1 MFTIYAGDDLVYSSG
16 YQEPRTSVLAP
27 KCTVEIG
34 KASTLSFILLPTHY
48 LYESLFRLKTDIK
61 AFLGETQIFNGR
73 VLSLERDFFNQ
84 KTIICE
90 GDLSFL
96 MDSLQPPRV
105 ITTTPRQHLTS
116 FITEHNI
123 QVNPNRQFTIG
134 TIDVPLA
141 DSSESFEDTGYRETK
156 AAIET
161 DLLGRF
167 GGYLRTRVVNGTI
180 YLDWLQLQ
188 NDVCNQTLQFGAN
201 ILDIQEEVFA
211 SNIYTVLL
219 PTGPAPT
226 PEEGDTEPDNT
237 PKFPMTIES
246 VNDGSKLLENLDGI
260 ALYGRIV
267 KTENIQ
273 NAANPQD
280 LKDKAEALFART
292 YKEQASSFKIK
303 AVDLSL
309 IGFDLDQFTVGHR
322 TRILS
327 PPHQIDVVLTVTR
340 ILYDIAKFEDSEVS
354 LGIFSDEL
362 PSDLWNATLKGNSMS
377 SSMGKVAGG
386 GGGGGGGGA
395 LGKALKYYTE
405 LEDYAKIEAKKIEL
419 IGEEVNL
426 RVVKKG
432 EVITAINMSEEGI
445 QIIAEKLS
453 ITGILEAL
461 EARLES
467 LVAGTS
473 SFDNMHSS
481 YINVGYAFVD
491 GLSIEGNT
499 VWIGGSAIQKTSAT
513 FVTGVT
519 LNKEYTTINGI
530 EVLKRTSSLTTQTST
545 IQYLSW
551 S

>member
-84 KTIICE
+84 KTILCE
-90 GDLSFL
+90 GDLAFL
-96 MDSLQPPRV
+96 LDSLQPPRV
-105 ITTTPRQHLTS
+105 ITTTPQQLFTS
-116 FITEHNI
+116 MIAEHNI
-123 QVNPNRQFTIG
+123 QVNSNRQFTVGI
-134 TIDVPLA
+134 IDIPLA
-141 DSSESFEDTGYRETK
+141 DSSEEFEDTSYRETK
-156 AAIET
+156 AAMET

-167 GGYLRTRVVNGTI
+167 GGYFRTRVVNGTI
-180 YLDWLQLQ
+180 YLDWLKLQ
-188 NDVCNQTLQFGAN
+188 NDVCNQTLQFGTN
-201 ILDIQEEVFA
+201 ILDISEQVFA
-211 SNIYTVLL
+211 SDIYTVLL

-226 PEEGDTEPDNT
+226 PEDGDTEPDNT

-292 YKEQASSFKIK
+292 YKEQASTFSIK
-303 AVDLSL
+303 AIDLSL
-309 IGFDLDQFTVGHR
+309 MGYDLDQFKVGHR

-327 PPHQIDVVLTVTR
+327 PPHQIDTVLTVTK
-340 ILYDIAKFEDSEVS
+340 IQYDIAKFEDSEVH

-362 PSDLWNATLKGNSMS
+362 PSDLWNATLKGGSMS

-386 GGGGGGGGA
+386 GGGSGGGGA

-473 SFDNMHSS
+473 SFDDMHSS
-481 YINVGYAFVD
+481 YINVGYAFID

-499 VWIGGSAIQKTSAT
+499 LSIDGSSIEKTSAT
-513 FVTGVT
+513 VVTGVT

-551 S
+551 

>member
-84 KTIICE
+84 KTILCE
-90 GDLSFL
+90 GDLAFL
-96 MDSLQPPRV
+96 LDSLQPPRV
-105 ITTTPRQHLTS
+105 ITTTPQQLFTS
-116 FITEHNI
+116 MIAEHNI
-123 QVNPNRQFTIG
+123 QVNSNRQFTVGI
-134 TIDVPLA
+134 IDIPLA
-141 DSSESFEDTGYRETK
+141 DSSEEFEDTSYRETK
-156 AAIET
+156 AAMET

-167 GGYLRTRVVNGTI
+167 GGYFRTRVVNGTI
-180 YLDWLQLQ
+180 YLDWLKLQ
-188 NDVCNQTLQFGAN
+188 NDVCNQTLQFGTN
-201 ILDIQEEVFA
+201 ILDISEQVFA
-211 SNIYTVLL
+211 SDIYTVLL

-226 PEEGDTEPDNT
+226 PEDGDTEPDNT

-292 YKEQASSFKIK
+292 YKEQASTFSIK
-303 AVDLSL
+303 AIDLSL
-309 IGFDLDQFTVGHR
+309 MGYDLDQFKVGHR

-327 PPHQIDVVLTVTR
+327 PPHQIDTVLTVTK
-340 ILYDIAKFEDSEVS
+340 IQYDIAKFEDSEVS
-354 LGIFSDEL
+354 LGIFSDDL
-362 PSDLWNATLKGNSMS
+362 PSDLWNATLKGGSMS

-386 GGGGGGGGA
+386 GGGSGGGGA

-461 EARLES
+461 EARLSS

-473 SFDNMHSS
+473 SFDDMHSS
-481 YINVGYAFVD
+481 YINVGYAFID

-499 VWIGGSAIQKTSAT
+499 LSIGGSSIEKTSAT
-513 FVTGVT
+513 VVTGVT

-551 S
+551 